1 VLQPTPFSSVPPSS
15 PFPPASSD
23 GVRQSGSAP
32 ASAPA
37 PDFAASRAVLA
48 RQNETNLQLS
58 KEQLDFLHLVEMNEV
73 SATITEICEFTGVS
87 RPTFYRWRTNPR
99 FSQAFGECIARCVF
113 NDLSIVLRNELQDAM
128 TGDRKAG
135 RHTLKLFLSGRGLYH
150 YDALLAMLNWA
161 GRNTPI
167 PPNGGSPDGHADPK
181 SSAPISSQADTS
193 AAGPTAVAAPPVAQ
207 ASAAGAIPNAAA
219 PAVTVTAQPPRPAVP
234 PVAPAPVESSPI
246 AAPAAAPEPVAVVVA
261 APPAPRSSE
270 PPITTAAPLNSAAVE
285 RSVPA
290 SPASSALEETD
301 LVYHRGKNETFS
313 SPEIRRPQADQP
325 LPPQQVSEAPSREIS
340 FCVSHA
346 PVAAGDA
353 STTPREP
360 RRPAPNCALP
370 LDSAAEART
379 IASAPSAAAL
389 DSQQTIAAATPTEA
403 PAPRQSRR
411 SAEREPRPAAESKPK
426 SKKTA
431 PPPAQLPIPEYM
443 IENQKYRGG
452 TFEECRQELRLKLE
466 ELRLAH
472 KKAAAEGKPTPLEL
486 AAQRDEAER
495 IADLLPERFDETGT
509 WIPRMLTNREQN
521 DRAVQAQA
529 ERLLKIELE
538 EEAKR
543 EAGRDHV
550 REFVEAAYA
559 GNVEHVRAALA
570 RGMDVNV
577 REKRYSA
584 TALAA
589 AASAGHAEIVD
600 LLLDAGA
607 DPLLKDCRGRIPS
620 LIAIQ
625 SGHLDLLQRLCR
637 AEDDR
642 RFGRVPARKPNAA
655 ANATGASPSAPA
667 ASHSPPA

>member
-1 VLQPTPFSSVPPSS
+1 VLQPTPLSSVPPSS
-15 PFPPASSD
+15 PFPPASTD
-23 GVRQSGSAP
+23 GVRHPSSAP

-58 KEQLDFLHLVEMNEV
+58 KEQLDFLHLVELNEV

-87 RPTFYRWRTNPR
+87 RPTFYRWRSNPR
-99 FSQAFGECIARCVF
+99 FAQAFGECIARCVF

-150 YDALLAMLNWA
+150 YDAILAMLNWA

-167 PPNGGSPDGHADPK
+167 PPNAGSPKGAADP
-181 SSAPISSQADTS
+181 SSPAPISSPADMS
-193 AAGPTAVAAPPVAQ
+193 AASPNAAAAPPVAQ
-207 ASAAGAIPNAAA
+207 ASTADAIPTAAAAA
-219 PAVTVTAQPPRPAVP
+219 PAVTVTAPP
-234 PVAPAPVESSPI
+234 
-246 AAPAAAPEPVAVVVA
+246 PAAAPEPVAAVVA
-261 APPAPRSSE
+261 AAPTPQSPE
-270 PPITTAAPLNSAAVE
+270 PIITTAAPAVSNAVE
-285 RSVPA
+285 QSVLANPV
-290 SPASSALEETD
+290 SSALEETD
-301 LVYHRGKNETFS
+301 LGADRVQNETFS
-313 SPEIRRPQADQP
+313 SPQITRPEVGQP
-325 LPPQQVSEAPSREIS
+325 LLSQQLTGAANREIA

-346 PVAAGDA
+346 PIAAGDG
-353 STTPREP
+353 STTPCGP
-360 RRPAPNCALP
+360 RRPAPDNAAH
-370 LDSAAEART
+370 LDSAAAEART
-379 IASAPSAAAL
+379 IAPAPSAATPASRQSL
-389 DSQQTIAAATPTEA
+389 TAAAPAEPVPNHVSPEPAQPPASPPAPLPAKPLSKRGERRAIRGRTERASRGPGVPKARSFARLGVGGVASPRRRDRAREDEPGLPNA
-403 PAPRQSRR
+403 PAFGALGWEVERRLSPR
-411 SAEREPRPAAESKPK
+411 
-426 SKKTA
+426 TA
-431 PPPAQLPIPEYM
+431 
-443 IENQKYRGG
+443 
-452 TFEECRQELRLKLE
+452 T
-466 ELRLAH
+466 
-472 KKAAAEGKPTPLEL
+472 
-486 AAQRDEAER
+486 
-495 IADLLPERFDETGT
+495 
-509 WIPRMLTNREQN
+509 EQN
-521 DRAVQAQA
+521 NRAVQAPA

-543 EAGRDHV
+543 EASRDHV

-642 RFGRVPARKPNAA
+642 RFGRVPARTPNAA
-655 ANATGASPSAPA
+655 ANGASPPA
-667 ASHSPPA
+667 AFGPI